1 LKFWAGRP
9 FGPQTL
15 AKMSAE
21 KNNDKIQAALN
32 ANPGAASVAKR
43 RIGGLGR
50 GLNALIEGSYD
61 KPSEHLIAST
71 PNPVSSVGLIPV
83 GHIEANPYQPRTHF
97 DQEALAELADS
108 IKIQGI
114 IQPVTVRQLGTNSYQ
129 LISGERRLQASKLAG
144 LDTIPA
150 YVRKA
155 DDQQM
160 LEMALIENI
169 QRENLNAIEIA
180 LSYQRLL
187 SECQLRQEDL
197 GERVGK
203 NRSTVTNYLRL
214 LKLPPSIQIG
224 LRDSVIGMG
233 HARAL
238 INIEDPQQ
246 QVDLYR
252 RIVAEDL
259 SVRRVEEL
267 VRNGYARPE
276 GAAASPAPQATPVVP
291 VAELRRTERQL
302 TDYFGSKVQ
311 LRPSPQG
318 RGEIKIS
325 FDSVEDMQRILHILQ
340 PA

>member
-1 LKFWAGRP
+1 
-9 FGPQTL
+9 
-15 AKMSAE
+15 MSSE
-21 KNNDKIQAALN
+21 KNEEKIQAALN
-32 ANPGAASVAKR
+32 ANPAAAAAAKR
-43 RIGGLGR
+43 KVGGLGR

-61 KPSEHLIAST
+61 KKGETREQRLV
-71 PNPVSSVGLIPV
+71 PNPLNSVGQIPV
-83 GHIEANPYQPRTHF
+83 EQIEANPYQPRTHF

-150 YVRKA
+150 YIRKA

-252 RIVAEDL
+252 RIVAEDM

-267 VRNGYARPE
+267 VRNGTARPAG
-276 GAAASPAPQATPVVP
+276 GAATAKPQPTPVVP

-311 LRPSPQG
+311 LRPSAQG

>member
-1 LKFWAGRP
+1 
-9 FGPQTL
+9 
-15 AKMSAE
+15 
-21 KNNDKIQAALN
+21 
-32 ANPGAASVAKR
+32 V
-43 RIGGLGR
+43 
-50 GLNALIEGSYD
+50 
-61 KPSEHLIAST
+61 
-71 PNPVSSVGLIPV
+71 PNPINSVGHIPV

-97 DQEALAELADS
+97 DQESLAELADS

-187 SECQLRQEDL
+187 SECSLRQEDL

-238 INIEDPQQ
+238 ISIEDPQQ

-259 SVRRVEEL
+259 SVRRIEEL
-267 VRNGYARPE
+267 VRNGTNRPEPGSAAARPQ
-276 GAAASPAPQATPVVP
+276 PTPVVP

-302 TDYFGSKVQ
+302 TDHFGSKVQ
-311 LRPSPQG
+311 LRPGAQG